1 MKPYLHSRIRSFGYA
16 LKGMKVLITT
26 QPHAQLHAVATV
38 VVIGTGWWLHFQPW
52 EWVAVLICIGMV
64 WMAEALNTALE
75 LLADE
80 VDRNHRPGIGLAKDM
95 AAAGVLIAAIASA
108 LVGGVILLN
117 HFR

>member
-1 MKPYLHSRIRSFGYA
+1 MKPYLHSRIQSFGYA

-26 QPHAQLHAVATV
+26 QPHAQLHAVATAL
-38 VVIGTGWWLHFQPW
+38 VIGIGWWLHVQSW
-52 EWVAVLICIGMV
+52 EWVAGLICIGMV

-95 AAAGVLIAAIASA
+95 AAAGVLIASVASA
-108 LVGGVILLN
+108 IVAVLVFWN
-117 HFR
+117 HLR

>member
-1 MKPYLHSRIRSFGYA
+1 MKPYLNSRIRSFGYA

-26 QPHAQLHAVATV
+26 QPHAPLHAVATA

-52 EWVAVLICIGMV
+52 EWVAVLICIGLV

-80 VDRNHRPGIGLAKDM
+80 VDRNHRTGIGLAKDM
-95 AAAGVLIAAIASA
+95 AAAGVLIAAIFSA
-108 LVGGVILLN
+108 LVGGVILLR
-117 HFR
+117 HL

>member
-1 MKPYLHSRIRSFGYA
+1 MP
-16 LKGMKVLITT
+16 
-26 QPHAQLHAVATV
+26 
-38 VVIGTGWWLHFQPW
+38 WWLHFQSW

-95 AAAGVLIAAIASA
+95 AAAGVLIASVASA
-108 LVGGVILLN
+108 IVAVLVFWN
-117 HFR
+117 HLR